1 MKNDNEPRS
10 TRRHNFS
17 RKLVQCTLFSACNHE
32 RRDDNLKNDYLATV
46 NPTKKEISDSYILI
60 KY

>member
-32 RRDDNLKNDYLATV
+32 TNYKNDSLAAAVKSMYVQDGTSAF
-46 NPTKKEISDSYILI
+46 PW
-60 KY
+60 

>member
-32 RRDDNLKNDYLATV
+32 TNYKNDSLAAAVKSMYVEDGTSAF
-46 NPTKKEISDSYILI
+46 P
-60 KY
+60 